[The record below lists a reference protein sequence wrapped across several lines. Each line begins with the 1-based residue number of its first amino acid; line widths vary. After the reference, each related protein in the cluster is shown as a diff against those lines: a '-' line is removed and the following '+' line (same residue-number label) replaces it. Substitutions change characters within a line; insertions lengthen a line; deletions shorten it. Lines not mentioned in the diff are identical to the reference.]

1 MSGGNKAKGYLY
13 EITSYEEYEQLKSGI
28 NNALDDLLAHIKQN
42 GCKGSDI
49 SNEEKENDT
58 ETAIE

>member
-1 MSGGNKAKGYLY
+1 LY